1 MKHIDLYIGLR
12 QPFTP
17 SNREEIIAALW
28 AICAL
33 LAFGFGHSVWGWLF
47 AIKAAIDTAGSLFL
61 AFREL
66 KNEANANAKAAGV
79 AATTPERKQP

>member
-1 MKHIDLYIGLR
+1 MKPLDLYIGLR

-17 SNREEIIAALW
+17 SHREEIIAALW

-33 LAFGFGHSVWGWLF
+33 LAFGFGHPVWGWLF
-47 AIKAAIDTAGSLFL
+47 VIKAAIDTAGSLFF

-66 KNEANANAKAAGV
+66 KNEANAKAAGV
-79 AATTPERKQP
+79 SAAARHAKE